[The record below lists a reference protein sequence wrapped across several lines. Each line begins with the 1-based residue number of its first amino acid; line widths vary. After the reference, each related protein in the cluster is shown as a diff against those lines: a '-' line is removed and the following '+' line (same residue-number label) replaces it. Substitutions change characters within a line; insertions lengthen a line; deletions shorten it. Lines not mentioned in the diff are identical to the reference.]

1 MTCAPCFAACSM
13 LFTWLAIIES
23 LSPVQAAWT
32 SAAFTVVIS
41 PSPFEPSFGRDASGE
56 HNAGGRHRSLA
67 GPREVTHETS
77 VYRFRRRRAHR
88 GCLRPATDRYGD
100 LAGAKRGRIR
110 ERGADY

>member
-56 HNAGGRHRSLA
+56 HNAAGRHRSLA
-67 GPREVTHETS
+67 GPREVTHGAS
-77 VYRFRRRRAHR
+77 FYRSRRRWAHR
-88 GCLRPATDRYGD
+88 RCLRPATDRHHD
-100 LAGAKRGRIR
+100 LAGTKRGGLRVA
-110 ERGADY
+110 G